1 MKPVKT
7 NGILVKFDL
16 IEADLTKGNN
26 KIKVHFDREIMS
38 NQPVILEEVRLNIRY
53 H

>member
-7 NGILVKFDL
+7 NGILIKFDL

-26 KIKVHFDREIMS
+26 KIKVNFDWEMIS
-38 NQPVILEEVRLNIRY
+38 NQPVILKEVRLNIRY